1 MKGLIYPIAGHIAS
15 KEDFCLATIVTSDGS
30 TPRGPGT
37 AMVIARDACIAGTIG
52 GGILEAETIRA
63 AQSVLAQKKST
74 IKHFVLHKSDFNSLD
89 MTCGGRVEIF
99 IQFIDATS
107 PYNIRLIAEMNQHLE
122 KNRPFHLITAIH
134 AGGGQQ
140 TGEEW
145 FLSINGDGGENP
157 LTTENRLDPYLS
169 NHRSYQVIESG
180 TTRFIIQIIT
190 PGYCVYVFGGGH
202 VGLKVYELAKFIG
215 LRVVV
220 IDDRLEFADP
230 DRFPKADGIIVSS
243 DYERLFKELPLNRCS
258 MIVIVTRG
266 HRFDAEVLEKSLQ
279 TDAGYI
285 GMIGSRKKIS
295 AVYAGLKKL
304 GFTEKDF
311 MRVKAPIGLPIKAE
325 TPEEIAVSI
334 IAEIIRGKA
343 ALENV

>member
-1 MKGLIYPIAGHIAS
+1 MKSEFRNMERKLSSSGHEQSIFGISFA
-15 KEDFCLATIVTSDGS
+15 VTS
-30 TPRGPGT
+30 
-37 AMVIARDACIAGTIG
+37 G
-52 GGILEAETIRA
+52 G
-63 AQSVLAQKKST
+63 
-74 IKHFVLHKSDFNSLD
+74 
-89 MTCGGRVEIF
+89 C
-99 IQFIDATS
+99 
-107 PYNIRLIAEMNQHLE
+107 
-122 KNRPFHLITAIH
+122 PF
-134 AGGGQQ
+134 
-140 TGEEW
+140 
-145 FLSINGDGGENP
+145 
-157 LTTENRLDPYLS
+157 
-169 NHRSYQVIESG
+169 
-180 TTRFIIQIIT
+180 
-190 PGYCVYVFGGGH
+190 
-202 VGLKVYELAKFIG
+202 
-215 LRVVV
+215 
-220 IDDRLEFADP
+220 
-230 DRFPKADGIIVSS
+230 FP
-243 DYERLFKELPLNRCS
+243 RCS